1 VLLQLQNESSYEIL
15 SHWHPN
21 LTINLID
28 DHTHW
33 VRGMVPSPLDEC
45 KYCAVNA
52 GIADL
57 LLLLICV
64 ICAYT
69 SVLRCMHLT

>member
-1 VLLQLQNESSYEIL
+1 VMFTVICHLLIGDVDALQPQNESSFEIL

-45 KYCAVNA
+45 KC
-52 GIADL
+52 L
-57 LLLLICV
+57 LSRNYHV
-64 ICAYT
+64 YF
-69 SVLRCMHLT
+69 